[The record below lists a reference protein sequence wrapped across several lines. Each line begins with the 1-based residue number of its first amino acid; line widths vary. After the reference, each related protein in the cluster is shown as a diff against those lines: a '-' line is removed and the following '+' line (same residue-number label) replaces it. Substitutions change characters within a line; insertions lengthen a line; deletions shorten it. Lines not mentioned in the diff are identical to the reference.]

1 MNKIFLFIIV
11 HIMFS
16 NKLIWSIVIIYFLLI
31 FSKYLG
37 LFELFAQKEPFT
49 DKEKDALA
57 QFNIVHSSNGGYPDD
72 GIGPEIYVNNRVKN
86 KWNESV
92 IKDFIRTQAA
102 QNQDV
107 IFDMDMIQL
116 QATQKEAEELIKT
129 GMWPWSQRTQ
139 DIYFDAIS
147 RSTMSK
153 KGPLKSMNN
162 DRTIYNENAI
172 LQMIALNDKEGEF
185 LIEGARVPGTSVSAA
200 DPYSGR
206 GTYGIHSGLIS
217 DDNDLIQ
224 CNKDKLVRVHSVGN
238 DGITGAHVS
247 KISDVDYNE
256 LPNLVKG
263 FKFLKEPCNPCVAL
277 NSPADYTCP
286 FAIKKKGRNMPSF
299 AWEKLW
305 GLAASPIPKLP
316 DGFPF
321 WMN

>member
-1 MNKIFLFIIV
+1 
-11 HIMFS
+11 MFS
-16 NKLIWSIVIIYFLLI
+16 NKSIWLIWSIVIVCFLLGV
-31 FSKYLG
+31 SKYLG
-37 LFELFAQKEPFT
+37 LFCQKEPFT
-49 DKEKDALA
+49 DKEKDQLA

-72 GIGPEIYVNNRVKN
+72 GIGPEIYVNNRIKN
-86 KWNESV
+86 KWSESV
-92 IKDFIRTQAA
+92 IKEFIRVQAA

-139 DIYFDAIS
+139 EIYTDAIS

-172 LQMIALNDKEGEF
+172 LQMISLNDKEGVF
-185 LIEGARVPGTSVSAA
+185 LIEGARIPGTSRASA

-224 CNKDKLVRVHSVGN
+224 CNKGKLVRVHSVGN

-256 LPNLVKG
+256 LPTLVKG
-263 FKFLKEPCNPCVAL
+263 FKFIKQPCDPCVAL
-277 NSPADYTCP
+277 NSPSDYTCP
-286 FAIKKKGRNMPSF
+286 FSIKKKGHPLISF

-305 GLAASPIPKLP
+305 GLPASTIPKLP

-321 WMN
+321 WIN

>member
-16 NKLIWSIVIIYFLLI
+16 NKLIWLIVIICFLLI

-37 LFELFAQKEPFT
+37 LFGLVEPFT
-49 DKEKDALA
+49 NNEKIPNVG
-57 QFNIVHSSNGGYPDD
+57 FNIVYSSNGGYPTD
-72 GIGPEIYVNNRVKN
+72 GIGHEIYVNNRIKN
-86 KWNESV
+86 KWSEEI
-92 IKDFIRTQAA
+92 IKEFIRTQAA

-129 GMWPWSQRTQ
+129 GMWPWSQRTK
-139 DIYFDAIS
+139 DIYTDAIS
-147 RSTMSK
+147 RSIMSK

-185 LIEGARVPGTSVSAA
+185 LIEGKRIPRTSPSY

-206 GTYGIHSGLIS
+206 GTYGINSGLIS
-217 DDNDLIQ
+217 DTNDLIQ
-224 CNKDKLVRVHSVGN
+224 CNKGKLVRVHSVGN

-247 KISDVDYNE
+247 KISDVDYKE
-256 LPNLVKG
+256 LPKLIKG
-263 FKFLKEPCNPCVAL
+263 FKFIKEPCDPCVAL

-286 FAIKKKGRNMPSF
+286 FSIKKKGHPLISF

-305 GLAASPIPKLP
+305 GLPASPIPVLP
-316 DGFPF
+316 DGFPY
-321 WMN
+321 WIN

>member
-16 NKLIWSIVIIYFLLI
+16 NKLIWSIVIICFLLI

-37 LFELFAQKEPFT
+37 LFGLFEPFMNKV
-49 DKEKDALA
+49 DDDALA
-57 QFNIVHSSNGGYPDD
+57 AFNIVYSSNGGYKTD

-86 KWNESV
+86 KWSESV
-92 IKDFIRTQAA
+92 IKEFIRVQAA

-172 LQMIALNDKEGEF
+172 LQMIALNDKEGQF
-185 LIEGARVPGTSVSAA
+185 LIEGARVPGTSPSY

-206 GTYGIHSGLIS
+206 GTYGINSGLIS

-224 CNKDKLVRVHSVGN
+224 CNKGKLVRVHSVGN

-247 KISDVDYNE
+247 KISDVDYKE
-256 LPNLVKG
+256 LPNLIKG
-263 FKFLKEPCNPCVAL
+263 FKFIKQPCDPCVAL

-286 FAIKKKGRNMPSF
+286 FSIKKKGQPSPSF

-305 GLAASPIPKLP
+305 GLPPSPIPKLP

-321 WMN
+321 WIN

>member
-1 MNKIFLFIIV
+1 
-11 HIMFS
+11 MFS
-16 NKLIWSIVIIYFLLI
+16 NKLIWSIVIICFLLI

-37 LFELFAQKEPFT
+37 LFGLFGQKEPFT

-86 KWNESV
+86 KWSESV

-139 DIYFDAIS
+139 DIYTDAIS

-172 LQMIALNDKEGEF
+172 LQMISLNDKEGEF
-185 LIEGARVPGTSVSAA
+185 LIEGARIPRTSPSY

-206 GTYGIHSGLIS
+206 GTYGIHSGLVS
-217 DDNDLIQ
+217 DNNDLIQ
-224 CNKDKLVRVHSVGN
+224 CNKDKLVRIHSVGN

-247 KISDVDYNE
+247 EISDVDYNQ
-256 LPNLVKG
+256 LPKLVKG
-263 FKFLKEPCNPCVAL
+263 FKFIKQPCNPCVAL

-286 FAIKKKGRNMPSF
+286 FSIKKKGLPLISF

-305 GLAASPIPKLP
+305 GLPASLIPRLP
-316 DGFPF
+316 DGFPY
-321 WMN
+321 WIN

>member
-16 NKLIWSIVIIYFLLI
+16 NKLIWSIVIICFLLG

-37 LFELFAQKEPFT
+37 LFSHGQKEPFT

-57 QFNIVHSSNGGYPDD
+57 QFNLVHSSNGGYPTD

-86 KWNESV
+86 KWSESV
-92 IKDFIRTQAA
+92 IKEFIRIQAT

-116 QATQKEAEELIKT
+116 QATQKEAEELINT
-129 GMWPWSQRTQ
+129 GMWPWSQRTR
-139 DIYFDAIS
+139 DIYVDAIS

-153 KGPLKSMNN
+153 KGPLNSMNN

-172 LQMIALNDKEGEF
+172 LQMIALNDKEGQF
-185 LIEGARVPGTSVSAA
+185 LIEGGRVPGTSRAFA

-206 GTYGIHSGLIS
+206 GTYGINSGLIS
-217 DDNDLIQ
+217 NDNDLIQ
-224 CNKDKLVRVHSVGN
+224 CNKGKLERLHSLGN
-238 DGITGAHVS
+238 DGITGAHVNQVS
-247 KISDVDYNE
+247 EVDYKQ
-256 LPNLVKG
+256 LPSLVKG
-263 FKFLKEPCNPCVAL
+263 FKFIKEPCDPCVAL

-286 FAIKKKGRNMPSF
+286 FSIKKKGHPLISF

-305 GLAASPIPKLP
+305 GLPPSPIPELP
-316 DGFPF
+316 SGFPYWF
-321 WMN
+321 N

>member
-1 MNKIFLFIIV
+1 
-11 HIMFS
+11 MFS

-37 LFELFAQKEPFT
+37 LFGLFGQKEPFT
-49 DKEKDALA
+49 DKEKDQLA

-86 KWNESV
+86 KWSESV
-92 IKDFIRTQAA
+92 IKDFIRIQAA

-172 LQMIALNDKEGEF
+172 LQMIAVNDKEGEF
-185 LIEGARVPGTSVSAA
+185 LIEGTRIKGTSPSY

-206 GTYGIHSGLIS
+206 GTYGINSGLIS

-224 CNKDKLVRVHSVGN
+224 CNKGKLERLHSLGN
-238 DGITGAHVS
+238 DGITGAHVN
-247 KISDVDYNE
+247 KVSDVDYNQ
-256 LPNLVKG
+256 LPNIIKG
-263 FKFLKEPCNPCVAL
+263 FKFLKQPCDPCVAL

-286 FAIKKKGRNMPSF
+286 FSVKEKGHPWISF

-305 GLAASPIPKLP
+305 GLPPSPIPVLP
-316 DGFPF
+316 DGFPY

>member
-1 MNKIFLFIIV
+1 MC
-11 HIMFS
+11 
-16 NKLIWSIVIIYFLLI
+16 FLLG

-37 LFELFAQKEPFT
+37 LFGHGQKEPFT
-49 DKEKDALA
+49 NNEKIPNVG
-57 QFNIVHSSNGGYPDD
+57 FNIVYSSNGGYPDD

-116 QATQKEAEELIKT
+116 QATQKEAEELINT
-129 GMWPWSQRTQ
+129 GMWPWSKRTQ

-172 LQMIALNDKEGEF
+172 LQMIALNDKEGQF
-185 LIEGARVPGTSVSAA
+185 LIEGGRVPGTSRAFA

-206 GTYGIHSGLIS
+206 GTYGINSGLIS
-217 DDNDLIQ
+217 NDNDLIQ
-224 CNKDKLVRVHSVGN
+224 CKKDKLVRIHSVGN

-256 LPNLVKG
+256 LPKLVKG
-263 FKFLKEPCNPCVAL
+263 FKFVKEPCDPCVAL

-286 FAIKKKGRNMPSF
+286 FSIKKKGHPLISF

-305 GLAASPIPKLP
+305 SLPPSPIPKLP
-316 DGFPF
+316 DGFPY

>member
-1 MNKIFLFIIV
+1 LG
-11 HIMFS
+11 
-16 NKLIWSIVIIYFLLI
+16 

-37 LFELFAQKEPFT
+37 LFCQKEPFT
-49 DKEKDALA
+49 DKEKDQLA
-57 QFNIVHSSNGGYPDD
+57 QFNIVHSSNGGYPTD

-86 KWNESV
+86 QWDVSI

-102 QNQDV
+102 QNPDV

-139 DIYFDAIS
+139 DIYTDAIS

-172 LQMIALNDKEGEF
+172 LQMIALNDKEGQF
-185 LIEGARVPGTSVSAA
+185 LIEGGRVPGTSPSAA

-206 GTYGIHSGLIS
+206 GTYGINSGLIS

-224 CNKDKLVRVHSVGN
+224 CNKDKLVRIHSVGN

-247 KISDVDYNE
+247 KISDVDYNQ
-256 LPNLVKG
+256 LPKLVKG
-263 FKFLKEPCNPCVAL
+263 FKFLKEPCDPCVAL

-286 FAIKKKGRNMPSF
+286 FSIKKKGQPSPSF

-305 GLAASPIPKLP
+305 GLPPSPIPQLP
-316 DGFPF
+316 DGFPY

>member
-1 MNKIFLFIIV
+1 
-11 HIMFS
+11 MFS
-16 NKLIWSIVIIYFLLI
+16 NKLIWSIVIICFLLI

-37 LFELFAQKEPFT
+37 LFGFFEQKKKEPFT
-49 DKEKDALA
+49 DKEKDQLA

-92 IKDFIRTQAA
+92 IKDFIRVQAT

-129 GMWPWSQRTQ
+129 GMWPWSKRTQ
-139 DIYFDAIS
+139 DIYTDAIS
-147 RSTMSK
+147 RSIISK

-172 LQMIALNDKEGEF
+172 LQMIALNDKEGQF
-185 LIEGARVPGTSVSAA
+185 LIEGARIKGTSPTY

-206 GTYGIHSGLIS
+206 GTYGINSGLVS

-224 CNKDKLVRVHSVGN
+224 CSKGKLVRVHSVGN

-247 KISDVDYNE
+247 KISDVDYNQ
-256 LPNLVKG
+256 LPKLVKG
-263 FKFLKEPCNPCVAL
+263 FKFIKQPCDPCVAL

-286 FAIKKKGRNMPSF
+286 FSIKKKREPLLSF

-305 GLAASPIPKLP
+305 GLAESPIPKLP

>member
-1 MNKIFLFIIV
+1 
-11 HIMFS
+11 MFS
-16 NKLIWSIVIIYFLLI
+16 NKLIWLIWSIVIVCFLLG

-37 LFELFAQKEPFT
+37 FLDNSQKEPFT
-49 DKEKDALA
+49 DKEKDQLA

-86 KWNESV
+86 KWSESV
-92 IKDFIRTQAA
+92 IKEFIRTQAA

-153 KGPLKSMNN
+153 KGSLKSMNN

-172 LQMIALNDKEGEF
+172 LQMIALNDKEGQF
-185 LIEGARVPGTSVSAA
+185 LIEGARIAGTSPSA

-224 CNKDKLVRVHSVGN
+224 CNKGKLERLHSLGN

-247 KISDVDYNE
+247 KVSEVDYKE
-256 LPNLVKG
+256 LPNIIKG
-263 FKFLKEPCNPCVAL
+263 FKFIKQPCDPCVAL

-286 FAIKKKGRNMPSF
+286 FAIKKKGQHMPSF

-305 GLAASPIPKLP
+305 GLAESPIPKLP

>member
-16 NKLIWSIVIIYFLLI
+16 NKLIWSIVIIYFLFI

-37 LFELFAQKEPFT
+37 FFAHGQTESFT
-49 DKEKDALA
+49 NNEKDADVG
-57 QFNIVHSSNGGYPDD
+57 FNIVYSSNGGYPDD

-86 KWNESV
+86 KWSESV
-92 IKDFIRTQAA
+92 IKEFLRTQAA

-107 IFDMDMIQL
+107 IFNMDMIQL
-116 QATQKEAEELIKT
+116 QATQKEAEELINT
-129 GMWPWSQRTQ
+129 GMWPWSQRTKE
-139 DIYFDAIS
+139 IYADAIS
-147 RSTMSK
+147 RSTISK

-185 LIEGARVPGTSVSAA
+185 LIEGARIPRTSPSY

-206 GTYGIHSGLIS
+206 GTYGLNSGLIS
-217 DDNDLIQ
+217 DNNDLIQ

-247 KISDVDYNE
+247 QISDVDYNQ
-256 LPNLVKG
+256 LPKLVKG
-263 FKFLKEPCNPCVAL
+263 FKFIKQPCNPCVAL

-286 FAIKKKGRNMPSF
+286 FSIKKKGHPLISF

-316 DGFPF
+316 DGFPY

>member
-1 MNKIFLFIIV
+1 
-11 HIMFS
+11 MFS
-16 NKLIWSIVIIYFLLI
+16 NKLIWSIIIVYFLLI

-37 LFELFAQKEPFT
+37 LFGLFGQKEPFT
-49 DKEKDALA
+49 DKEKDQLA

-86 KWNESV
+86 KWSESV
-92 IKDFIRTQAA
+92 IKEFIRVQAA
-102 QNQDV
+102 QNPDV

-116 QATQKEAEELIKT
+116 QATQKEAEELNNT

-185 LIEGARVPGTSVSAA
+185 LIEGARIKGTSPSY

-224 CNKDKLVRVHSVGN
+224 CNKGKLERLHSLGN
-238 DGITGAHVS
+238 DGITGAHVNKVS
-247 KISDVDYNE
+247 EVDYNQ
-256 LPNLVKG
+256 LPNIIKG
-263 FKFLKEPCNPCVAL
+263 FKFLKEPCDPCVAL

-286 FAIKKKGRNMPSF
+286 FSVKKKGHPLISF

-305 GLAASPIPKLP
+305 GLPPSPIPVLP
-316 DGFPF
+316 DGFPY

>member
-1 MNKIFLFIIV
+1 
-11 HIMFS
+11 MFS
-16 NKLIWSIVIIYFLLI
+16 NKLIWSIVIVCFLLI

-37 LFELFAQKEPFT
+37 LFGLFGHGEKEPFT
-49 DKEKDALA
+49 DKEKDQLA

-86 KWNESV
+86 KWSESV

-116 QATQKEAEELIKT
+116 QATEKEAKELINT

-185 LIEGARVPGTSVSAA
+185 LIQGARIKGTSPSY

-224 CNKDKLVRVHSVGN
+224 CNKGKLERLHSLGN
-238 DGITGAHVS
+238 DGITGAHVN
-247 KISDVDYNE
+247 KVSDVDYNQ
-256 LPNLVKG
+256 LPNIIKG
-263 FKFLKEPCNPCVAL
+263 FKFLKEPCDPCVAL

-286 FAIKKKGRNMPSF
+286 FSIKKKGHPLISF

-305 GLAASPIPKLP
+305 GLPPSPIPKLP
-316 DGFPF
+316 DGFPY

>member
-1 MNKIFLFIIV
+1 
-11 HIMFS
+11 MFS
-16 NKLIWSIVIIYFLLI
+16 NKLIWLIWSIVIVCFLLG

-37 LFELFAQKEPFT
+37 FLDNSQKEPFT
-49 DKEKDALA
+49 DKEKDQLA

-92 IKDFIRTQAA
+92 IKDFIRVQAA

-139 DIYFDAIS
+139 EIYTDAIS

-153 KGPLKSMNN
+153 KGSLKSMNN

-172 LQMIALNDKEGEF
+172 LQMIALNDKEGQF
-185 LIEGARVPGTSVSAA
+185 LIEGARIAGTSPSA

-224 CNKDKLVRVHSVGN
+224 CNKGKLERLHSLGN

-247 KISDVDYNE
+247 KVSEVDYKE
-256 LPNLVKG
+256 LPNIIKG
-263 FKFLKEPCNPCVAL
+263 FKFIKQPCDPCVAL

-286 FAIKKKGRNMPSF
+286 FAIKKKGQHMPSF

-305 GLAASPIPKLP
+305 GLAESPIPKLP

>member
-1 MNKIFLFIIV
+1 
-11 HIMFS
+11 MFS
-16 NKLIWSIVIIYFLLI
+16 NKLIWSIVIVCFLLV

-37 LFELFAQKEPFT
+37 LLDHVQKEPFT

-86 KWNESV
+86 KWDESV
-92 IKDFIRTQAA
+92 IKEFIRTQAA

-139 DIYFDAIS
+139 DIYTDAIS

-153 KGPLKSMNN
+153 KGSLKSMNN

-185 LIEGARVPGTSVSAA
+185 LIEGARIPGTSPSY

-224 CNKDKLVRVHSVGN
+224 CNKDKLVRIHRVGN

-256 LPNLVKG
+256 LPNIVKG
-263 FKFLKEPCNPCVAL
+263 FKFIKQPCNPCVAL

-286 FAIKKKGRNMPSF
+286 FSIKKKGRYMPSF

-305 GLAASPIPKLP
+305 GLVPSPIPKLP

>member
-16 NKLIWSIVIIYFLLI
+16 NKLILSIVIIYFLLI

-37 LFELFAQKEPFT
+37 LFGLFGKKEPFT
-49 DKEKDALA
+49 DKEKDQLS

-86 KWNESV
+86 KWSEPV
-92 IKDFIRTQAA
+92 IKEFIRTQAA

-139 DIYFDAIS
+139 DIYVDAIS
-147 RSTMSK
+147 RSTISK

-172 LQMIALNDKEGEF
+172 LQMISLNDKEGEF
-185 LIEGARVPGTSVSAA
+185 LIGGARVAGTSPSY

-224 CNKDKLVRVHSVGN
+224 CNKGKLERLHSLGN
-238 DGITGAHVS
+238 DGITGAHVN
-247 KISDVDYNE
+247 KVSDVDYNQ
-256 LPNLVKG
+256 LPNLIKG
-263 FKFLKEPCNPCVAL
+263 FKFIKQPCDPCVAL

-286 FAIKKKGRNMPSF
+286 FAIEKKGQPSISF

-305 GLAASPIPKLP
+305 GLPASPIPKLP

-321 WMN
+321 WIN

>member
-1 MNKIFLFIIV
+1 
-11 HIMFS
+11 MFS
-16 NKLIWSIVIIYFLLI
+16 NKLIWSIVIVCFLLI

-37 LFELFAQKEPFT
+37 LFEQKKEPFT
-49 DKEKDALA
+49 DKEKDQLA

-86 KWNESV
+86 KWSESV

-116 QATQKEAEELIKT
+116 QATEKEAKELINT
-129 GMWPWSQRTQ
+129 GMWPWSKRTQ

-172 LQMIALNDKEGEF
+172 LKMIALKDKEGDF
-185 LIEGARVPGTSVSAA
+185 LIQGARIEGTSPSY
-200 DPYSGR
+200 DPYSGH
-206 GTYGIHSGLIS
+206 GAYGIHSGLITN
-217 DDNDLIQ
+217 DNDLIQ
-224 CNKDKLVRVHSVGN
+224 CNKKGKLERLHSLGN
-238 DGITGAHVS
+238 DGITGAHVNKVS
-247 KISDVDYNE
+247 EVDYNQ
-256 LPNLVKG
+256 LPNLVDG
-263 FKFLKEPCNPCVAL
+263 FNFIKQPCDPCVAL

-286 FAIKKKGRNMPSF
+286 FYIKRKGHPSPSF

-305 GLAASPIPKLP
+305 GLPASPIPKLP
-316 DGFPF
+316 DGFPY